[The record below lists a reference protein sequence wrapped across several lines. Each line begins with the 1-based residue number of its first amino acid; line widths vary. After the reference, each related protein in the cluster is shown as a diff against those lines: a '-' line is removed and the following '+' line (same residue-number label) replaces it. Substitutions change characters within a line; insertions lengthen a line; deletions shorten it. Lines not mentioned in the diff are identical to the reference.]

1 MVPFTV
7 PGSETVS
14 VNVSWTPGY
23 NGGYD
28 QQFSIHYRKKGS
40 GSDFTEVVIGLPPN
54 NMHTVQQ
61 LSPNTTYEFMMQA
74 SNQRGNSRTSLLA
87 QVTTSGN
94 KEITFLSSIRT
105 VIERQGQGISPDYY
119 VCDPRLFLNRRNI
132 HVALKEIAT
141 TSRRGIKLLFT
152 RQVQILVI
160 SLIKYGISS
169 SKHPP
174 PNKCPPPGQE
184 IKQAPVSNKRYL
196 PISLS

>member
-1 MVPFTV
+1 MVPFAV
-7 PGSETVS
+7 PRSQTVS

-23 NGGYD
+23 SGGYD

-40 GSDFTEVVIGLPPN
+40 GSDFTDEFIGLSPN

-74 SNQRGNSRTSLLA
+74 SNQRGNSPTSPLA
-87 QVTTSGN
+87 QVTTPGN
-94 KEITFLSSIRT
+94 KEITFLLSIRT

-119 VCDPRLFLNRRNI
+119 VCDPRLFLNRRNL
-132 HVALKEIAT
+132 HVALKEIA
-141 TSRRGIKLLFT
+141 SSLLVVFN

-160 SLIKYGISS
+160 SLIKYRTSS
-169 SKHPP
+169 NKRPP

-196 PISLS
+196 PLSLS